1 MSYGIIERSTPYESR
16 RSIIV
21 IPILLVLSLIARMFK
36 FPGCLF
42 RLLPAFWAVFL
53 RKACEHILENNSKPH
68 ADDPFGVS
76 EAAMWMQL
84 YQAHNYKHNYYSY
97 YSASTC
103 GIAGVLVV
111 VVLIV

>member
-1 MSYGIIERSTPYESR
+1 
-16 RSIIV
+16 
-21 IPILLVLSLIARMFK
+21 MFK

-97 YSASTC
+97 YFASTC
-103 GIAGVLVV
+103 GIASVLVV
-111 VVLIV
+111 VILILLLSLYLLLKGGPAGNIEGQEGI